1 MIESQIISFSYVKIF
16 FKTSKILKILPYS
29 MLEKRKDFC
38 IMKNDYLNS
47 ICTQVNSLS
56 YDQLN
61 LLFSVYFQL
70 NLQFN
75 FFMPEHK
82 HSEFMTLYHET
93 FSKNNLY
100 TYRSLINILTTVYTS
115 PSRYPSVLTAIDLLK
130 KDISLLEIIN
140 VLYHNR

>member
-1 MIESQIISFSYVKIF
+1 MKLGSSAFLCKNIF
-16 FKTSKILKILPYS
+16 ETSKILKILPYS

-130 KDISLLEIIN
+130 KDISLFEIIN